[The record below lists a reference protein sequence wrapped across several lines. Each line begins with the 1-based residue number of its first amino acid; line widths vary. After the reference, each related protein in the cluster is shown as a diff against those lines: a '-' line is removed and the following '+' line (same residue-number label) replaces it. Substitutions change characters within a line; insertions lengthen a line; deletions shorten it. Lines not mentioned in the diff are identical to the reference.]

1 MKPERRTIFHDLI
14 DLPVES
20 RGKQREPFSDLTVF
34 ADAVNL
40 TGAGA
45 ETTGATAERA
55 IFEVISNPVIYKT
68 LTTELRGA
76 FPSSDAMSLTSL
88 EALLYLSG
96 VIKEALS

>member
-1 MKPERRTIFHDLI
+1 MRRTIFHDLI
-14 DLPVES
+14 DPLVEAE
-20 RGKQREPFSDLTVF
+20 GKQREPLSDLTVF

-68 LTTELRGA
+68 LTWELREA
-76 FPSSDAMSLTSL
+76 FPDPGAMSLTSL
-88 EALLYLSG
+88 ETLPYLSG
-96 VIKEALS
+96 VVKEALR